1 MGYIKTY
8 NLNKFV
14 FLPTL
19 MKFFT
24 MKVNAKTIA
33 AVVILLLYN
42 NKIFAQDYTKPDS
55 SYSNLFGIDTSKTP
69 VSEAGPTQPIK
80 KPYIRFTVPFDTISE
95 LVTYLEVVTEEESP
109 GNDSLYARAKR
120 WIKYEF
126 GKKNQKQVIKKDLK
140 KEYKLILEC
149 EFPLYIE
156 ANKFS
161 KTQNGRVAFD
171 MEIRF
176 KEDRY
181 RYKINNLVHIV
192 DPPPGED
199 KEIKTYFEFYRKSN
213 INPKGNDMILMA
225 ADKKIKSMINNL
237 KKFCKEPVFVDEDDW

>member
-8 NLNKFV
+8 NLNKV
-14 FLPTL
+14 LFLQTL
-19 MKFFT
+19 MKSSI
-24 MKVNAKTIA
+24 MRINAKTIA
-33 AVVILLLYN
+33 IAAIALIYTISA
-42 NKIFAQDYTKPDS
+42 KAQDYTKPDS
-55 SYSNLFGIDTSKTP
+55 SISNVFGIDTSSKP
-69 VSEAGPTQPIK
+69 VSEAGPAQPPK
-80 KPYIRFTVPFDTISE
+80 KPYIRFVVPFDTITE

-140 KEYKLILEC
+140 KEYKLVLEC

-156 ANKFS
+156 ANKYS

-181 RYKINNLVHIV
+181 RYKINNLVHII
-192 DPPPGED
+192 DPPPGEE
-199 KEIKTYFEFYRKSN
+199 KEIRTYFEFYRKSN
-213 INPKGNDMILMA
+213 INPKGNDMILIA
-225 ADKKIKSMINNL
+225 ADKKIKSMISNL